1 MGCRRVYALLRKE
14 GQAPPMC
21 PSQTR
26 NEVSMGQGSVLEIV
40 SMWYFKISL
49 ACLASK
55 LVNYL
60 FSLEAE
66 TRHTDCSVLVRDY
79 QEAAEAESVLLRD
92 FITCSFSSKGDEE

>member
-1 MGCRRVYALLRKE
+1 
-14 GQAPPMC
+14 MC

-26 NEVSMGQGSVLEIV
+26 NEVSTGQGSVLEIV

-55 LVNYL
+55 LVNYF